1 MRLRGMISAVLLMA
15 SAAVAA
21 AAPQL
26 VWLNTVH
33 DFGAFDE
40 DLHHVK
46 CTFRA
51 VNVSGAPVA
60 VISARANCGC
70 TVPSYQRTPVAPG
83 DTLKVEVDFNAVGR
97 PGRFAKKVYI
107 NSSDSVQSVLT
118 VKGTVVAGSQTI
130 EGRYPVK
137 VGACHLSSKVIPFGT
152 TVKGRTLMGGLHLYN
167 ATGHPVTPRIAGLP
181 DYMTASW
188 APATVPHGQ
197 QANLTL
203 KASTGAQPEW
213 GTVTG
218 SFLLLPDPDGAP
230 ADSMRVSTVM
240 IVNENFS
247 GLTESQRAAAAD
259 AKLSTDKIDFD
270 RISGNKPVES
280 SFSITNIG
288 HSPLIIRR
296 VETAEKALSVDIPSG
311 AIAPGGS
318 ATVRVTLNPALLAAD
333 TPLNARIN
341 LMFNSPATPRASV
354 RVVGIY

>member
-1 MRLRGMISAVLLMA
+1 MRLSGLISAVLLISSAGAMA
-15 SAAVAA
+15 AT
-21 AAPQL
+21 PQL

-51 VNVSGAPVA
+51 VNVSDAPVA

-70 TVPSYQRTPVAPG
+70 TVPSYQRTPIAPG

-107 NSSDSVQSVLT
+107 NSSDSVQSVLM

-137 VGACHLSSKVIPFGT
+137 VGACHLNSKVIPFGT

-167 ATGHPVTPRIAGLP
+167 ASGHPVTPRIVGLP
-181 DYMTASW
+181 DYMTATWS
-188 APATVPHGQ
+188 PATVPHGQ
-197 QANLTL
+197 QSNLML
-203 KASTGAQPEW
+203 KVSTGAQPEW
-213 GTVTG
+213 GTVTD
-218 SFLLLPDPDGAP
+218 SFLLISDPEGAP
-230 ADSMRVSTVM
+230 ADSLRISTVM
-240 IVNENFS
+240 ILNEDFS

-270 RISGNKPVES
+270 RISGKKPLVS
-280 SFSITNIG
+280 SFTITNTG

-296 VETAEKALSVDIPSG
+296 VETAEKALRVDIPSG
-311 AIAPGGS
+311 DIAPGRS
-318 ATVRVTLNPALLAAD
+318 ATVKVTLTPALLPAD

-354 RVVGIY
+354 RVVGIH